1 MSKIGLAGSAL
12 LATAGGATTLAS
24 GLTITAHASEKPQ
37 TNTQQPNQADKLKEA
52 SNQLDT
58 ASKQQAKMINAL
70 LESKVDAQVPTQPG
84 TYTKSVALLD
94 ASGKQLG
101 TATLTRVVNADG
113 STQSSLSKDIPA
125 GYTLKDVNVLNHYP
139 SAVTLTR
146 VAGATQAGTTTKAIK
161 LTDASGK
168 LIATGTVTRV
178 VDEKGASTVSVK
190 GIPQGY
196 GVANMYSLSTF
207 PDQLVIEKGEAIN
220 SSTAEKTDTG
230 TMNNVPAG
238 GTTTDS
244 KKILDSGGVTKTAG
258 QGNATAGNQSS
269 TTTNTGADKGN
280 TANTGNSTAGQGNQQ
295 AGNTTSGTTTGNN
308 GSQNGQAQQGGTTT
322 DNGTSATDS
331 ATNAQGVP
339 VSDAVKDALAHH
351 IAISDGVA
359 TPTPE
364 KPVEKPVTMV
374 NTANATNSN
383 QANTTDSNTNT
394 GADANKGQQ
403 TSDSSKDSSKT
414 STDSKTTTDQSKTD
428 TKKDDS
434 KTSTSTTDSA
444 KKDDTKKDD
453 SKASTSKNTSASTDE
468 KKDEAKKGDSKSDTS
483 KTNASKTTD
492 NSKTNDT
499 NSKVDNAIKGIDSV
513 AKGSTDATKS
523 ADSKSSDTDKKN
535 DSKKSDNKKSDDKK
549 SDKKDGKLDLSDT
562 TDALKKSSKDDDKKD
577 SNSDNSSKKDNVSN
591 LLNKSANKSSKASDN
606 AKVADADV
614 SDNLSGKD
622 DSTKKGTTSSS
633 TNATLPET
641 GNTQST
647 AGILAGSAM
656 VATMTA
662 LGIGASRRKRV

>member
-1 MSKIGLAGSAL
+1 MVKMSKLGLAGSAL

-37 TNTQQPNQADKLKEA
+37 TNTQTNQADKLKKA

-113 STQSSLSKDIPA
+113 SSQSSLSKDIPA
-125 GYTLKDVNVLNHYP
+125 GYTLKDVSVLNHYP

-168 LIATGTVTRV
+168 LIANGTVTRV

-196 GVANMYSLSTF
+196 RVADMDSLSTF
-207 PDQLVIEKGEAIN
+207 PDQLVIEKGEPIN
-220 SSTAEKTDTG
+220 SKTTQDTSNKQPVSTLNKGEKDSSLTTG
-230 TMNNVPAG
+230 GQSQQA
-238 GTTTDS
+238 GTT
-244 KKILDSGGVTKTAG
+244 
-258 QGNATAGNQSS
+258 TAGNQNG
-269 TTTNTGADKGN
+269 TTTNTGAD
-280 TANTGNSTAGQGNQQ
+280 S
-295 AGNTTSGTTTGNN
+295 
-308 GSQNGQAQQGGTTT
+308 
-322 DNGTSATDS
+322 
-331 ATNAQGVP
+331 
-339 VSDAVKDALAHH
+339 
-351 IAISDGVA
+351 
-359 TPTPE
+359 
-364 KPVEKPVTMV
+364 
-374 NTANATNSN
+374 
-383 QANTTDSNTNT
+383 
-394 GADANKGQQ
+394 NKGQQ
-403 TSDSSKDSSKT
+403 TSDASKDSSKT
-414 STDSKTTTDQSKTD
+414 STDSKTTTDQGKTD

-434 KTSTSTTDSA
+434 KTPTSTTDSA

-453 SKASTSKNTSASTDE
+453 SRASTSKNTSASTDE

-483 KTNASKTTD
+483 KTNASKATD

-499 NSKVDNAIKGIDSV
+499 NSKVDNAIKSIDSV

-523 ADSKSSDTDKKN
+523 ADSKSSDTDKKD
-535 DSKKSDNKKSDDKK
+535 DSKKSNSSKSGDKKSDDKK

-606 AKVADADV
+606 AKVADANV

-622 DSTKKGTTSSS
+622 NSTKEGTTSSS
-633 TNATLPET
+633 TNTTLPET

-662 LGIGASRRKRV
+662 LGISATRRKRV

>member
-1 MSKIGLAGSAL
+1 MSKLGLAGSAL

-37 TNTQQPNQADKLKEA
+37 TNTQTNQADKLKKA

-113 STQSSLSKDIPA
+113 SSQSSLSKDSPA
-125 GYTLKDVNVLNHYP
+125 GYTLKDVSVLNHYP

-168 LIATGTVTRV
+168 LIANGTVTRV

-196 GVANMYSLSTF
+196 RVADMDSLSTF

-220 SSTAEKTDTG
+220 SQTQQKTNEDQRENVAPVNSNESNTHLTTG
-230 TMNNVPAG
+230 GQSQQA
-238 GTTTDS
+238 GTT
-244 KKILDSGGVTKTAG
+244 
-258 QGNATAGNQSS
+258 TAGNQNG

-280 TANTGNSTAGQGNQQ
+280 TANTGNTTAGQGNQQ
-295 AGNTTSGTTTGNN
+295 TGNTTSGTTTGNT
-308 GSQNGQAQQGGTTT
+308 GSQSGQAQQGGTTSADQGKT
-322 DNGTSATDS
+322 DAGTT
-331 ATNAQGVP
+331 
-339 VSDAVKDALAHH
+339 
-351 IAISDGVA
+351 
-359 TPTPE
+359 
-364 KPVEKPVTMV
+364 
-374 NTANATNSN
+374 
-383 QANTTDSNTNT
+383 TNT
-394 GADANKGQQ
+394 GADTNKGQQ
-403 TSDSSKDSSKT
+403 TSDASKDSSKT
-414 STDSKTTTDQSKTD
+414 STDSKTTTDQGKTD

-453 SKASTSKNTSASTDE
+453 SKTSTAE
-468 KKDEAKKGDSKSDTS
+468 KKDEAKKDDSKSDT
-483 KTNASKTTD
+483 
-492 NSKTNDT
+492 SKTNDT

-513 AKGSTDATKS
+513 AKSSTDATKS
-523 ADSKSSDTDKKN
+523 VDNKSSDTGKKD
-535 DSKKSDNKKSDDKK
+535 DSKKSDSSKSDDKRADDKK

-577 SNSDNSSKKDNVSN
+577 SSAKKSNSDDSSKKDNVSN
-591 LLNKSANKSSKASDN
+591 LLNKSANKSSNASDN

-622 DSTKKGTTSSS
+622 GSTKKGITSSS

-641 GNTQST
+641 DNTQST

-656 VATMTA
+656 VATMTV
-662 LGIGASRRKRV
+662 LGIGVAHRKRS

>member
-1 MSKIGLAGSAL
+1 MSKLGLAGSAL

-37 TNTQQPNQADKLKEA
+37 ANTQTNQADKLKKA

-70 LESKVDAQVPTQPG
+70 LESKVDAQVPNQPG

-94 ASGKQLG
+94 TSGKQLG

-113 STQSSLSKDIPA
+113 SSQSSLSKDIPA
-125 GYTLKDVNVLNHYP
+125 GYTLKDVSVLNHYP

-146 VAGATQAGTTTKAIK
+146 VAGATQAGTTTKPIK

-168 LIATGTVTRV
+168 LIATGTATRV

-196 GVANMYSLSTF
+196 KVANIDNLRAF
-207 PDQLVIEKGEAIN
+207 PDQIVIEKGEPIN
-220 SSTAEKTDTG
+220 SQTSQD
-230 TMNNVPAG
+230 
-238 GTTTDS
+238 
-244 KKILDSGGVTKTAG
+244 VTKTDPVTSSQI
-258 QGNATAGNQSS
+258 QGKDHTISDGNTGNTTAGNQNG

-280 TANTGNSTAGQGNQQ
+280 TANTGNATAGQGSQQ
-295 AGNTTSGTTTGNN
+295 TGNTTSGTTTGNT
-308 GSQNGQAQQGGTTT
+308 GSQNGQAQQGGTTSADQGKT
-322 DNGTSATDS
+322 DAGTT
-331 ATNAQGVP
+331 
-339 VSDAVKDALAHH
+339 
-351 IAISDGVA
+351 
-359 TPTPE
+359 
-364 KPVEKPVTMV
+364 
-374 NTANATNSN
+374 
-383 QANTTDSNTNT
+383 TNT
-394 GADANKGQQ
+394 GADTNKGQQ
-403 TSDSSKDSSKT
+403 TSDASKDSSKT
-414 STDSKTTTDQSKTD
+414 STDSKTTTDQGKTD

-453 SKASTSKNTSASTDE
+453 SKASTAE
-468 KKDEAKKGDSKSDTS
+468 KKDEAKKDEAKKDDSKSET
-483 KTNASKTTD
+483 
-492 NSKTNDT
+492 SKTNDT

-513 AKGSTDATKS
+513 AKSSTDATKS
-523 ADSKSSDTDKKN
+523 VDNKSNDTGKKD
-535 DSKKSDNKKSDDKK
+535 DSKKSDSSKSDDKKSDDKK

-577 SNSDNSSKKDNVSN
+577 SSAKKSDSDDSSKKDNVSN
-591 LLNKSANKSSKASDN
+591 LLNKSANKSSNASDN
-606 AKVADADV
+606 AKVADANV

-622 DSTKKGTTSSS
+622 GSTKKGITSSS

-662 LGIGASRRKRV
+662 LGIGVARRKRS

>member
-1 MSKIGLAGSAL
+1 MSKMSKLGLAGSAL

-37 TNTQQPNQADKLKEA
+37 TNTQQTNQADKLKKA

-94 ASGKQLG
+94 VSGKQLG

-168 LIATGTVTRV
+168 LIATGTATRV

-196 GVANMYSLSTF
+196 KVANMDNLRAF
-207 PDQLVIEKGEAIN
+207 PDQIVIEKGEPIN
-220 SSTAEKTDTG
+220 SQTSQD
-230 TMNNVPAG
+230 
-238 GTTTDS
+238 
-244 KKILDSGGVTKTAG
+244 VTKTDPVAPSQI
-258 QGNATAGNQSS
+258 QGKDHTIYDG
-269 TTTNTGADKGN
+269 D
-280 TANTGNSTAGQGNQQ
+280 
-295 AGNTTSGTTTGNN
+295 AGNTTA
-308 GSQNGQAQQGGTTT
+308 GSQSGQAQQGGTTSADQGKT
-322 DNGTSATDS
+322 DAGT
-331 ATNAQGVP
+331 
-339 VSDAVKDALAHH
+339 
-351 IAISDGVA
+351 
-359 TPTPE
+359 
-364 KPVEKPVTMV
+364 
-374 NTANATNSN
+374 
-383 QANTTDSNTNT
+383 TNT

-403 TSDSSKDSSKT
+403 TSDASKDSSKT
-414 STDSKTTTDQSKTD
+414 STDSKTTTDQGKTD

-434 KTSTSTTDSA
+434 KTQTSTTDSA
-444 KKDDTKKDD
+444 KKDDSKKDD
-453 SKASTSKNTSASTDE
+453 SRASTSKNTSASTDE
-468 KKDEAKKGDSKSDTS
+468 KKDEAKKDDSKSDTS
-483 KTNASKTTD
+483 KTDASKTTD

-535 DSKKSDNKKSDDKK
+535 DSKKSDSSKSDNKKSDDKK

-577 SNSDNSSKKDNVSN
+577 SSAKKSDSDDSSKKDNVSN

-606 AKVADADV
+606 AKVADANV

>member
-1 MSKIGLAGSAL
+1 MSKLGLAGSAL

-24 GLTITAHASEKPQ
+24 GLTITAHASEKPK
-37 TNTQQPNQADKLKEA
+37 TNTQQTNQADKLKKA

-101 TATLTRVVNADG
+101 TATLTRVVNTDG

-146 VAGATQAGTTTKAIK
+146 VADATPAGTTTKAIK
-161 LTDASGK
+161 LTDANGK
-168 LIATGTVTRV
+168 LIANGTVTRV

-196 GVANMYSLSTF
+196 KVASMEVLKTF

-220 SSTAEKTDTG
+220 SQTQQKTNEDQRGNVTPVTPNESNTHLTTG
-230 TMNNVPAG
+230 
-238 GTTTDS
+238 
-244 KKILDSGGVTKTAG
+244 G
-258 QGNATAGNQSS
+258 QS
-269 TTTNTGADKGN
+269 
-280 TANTGNSTAGQGNQQ
+280 QQ
-295 AGNTTSGTTTGNN
+295 AGNTTSGTTTDNT
-308 GSQNGQAQQGGTTT
+308 GSQSGQAQQGGTTNADQGKT
-322 DNGTSATDS
+322 DAGT
-331 ATNAQGVP
+331 
-339 VSDAVKDALAHH
+339 
-351 IAISDGVA
+351 
-359 TPTPE
+359 
-364 KPVEKPVTMV
+364 
-374 NTANATNSN
+374 
-383 QANTTDSNTNT
+383 TNT

-403 TSDSSKDSSKT
+403 TSDASKDSSET
-414 STDSKTTTDQSKTD
+414 STDSKTTTDQGKTD

-453 SKASTSKNTSASTDE
+453 SKASTAE
-468 KKDEAKKGDSKSDTS
+468 KKDDSKSDTS

-535 DSKKSDNKKSDDKK
+535 DSKKSDSSKSDNKKSDDKK

>member
-1 MSKIGLAGSAL
+1 MSKLGLAGSAL

-37 TNTQQPNQADKLKEA
+37 TNTQQTNQADKLKKA

-146 VAGATQAGTTTKAIK
+146 VADATPAGTTTKAIK
-161 LTDASGK
+161 LTDANGK
-168 LIATGTVTRV
+168 LIANGTVTRV

-196 GVANMYSLSTF
+196 KVANMEVLKTF

-220 SSTAEKTDTG
+220 SNTAENTDAG

-238 GTTTDS
+238 GTTADS
-244 KKILDSGGVTKTAG
+244 RKILDSGGVTKTAG
-258 QGNATAGNQSS
+258 QGNATAGNQSG
-269 TTTNTGADKGN
+269 TTTDTDADKGN
-280 TANTGNSTAGQGNQQ
+280 TANTGNTTAGQGNQQ
-295 AGNTTSGTTTGNN
+295 TGNTASGTTTGNT
-308 GSQNGQAQQGGTTT
+308 GSQSSQAQQGGTTSADQGKT
-322 DNGTSATDS
+322 DAGT
-331 ATNAQGVP
+331 
-339 VSDAVKDALAHH
+339 
-351 IAISDGVA
+351 
-359 TPTPE
+359 
-364 KPVEKPVTMV
+364 
-374 NTANATNSN
+374 
-383 QANTTDSNTNT
+383 TNT

-403 TSDSSKDSSKT
+403 TSDASKDSSKT
-414 STDSKTTTDQSKTD
+414 STDSKTTTDQGKTD

-468 KKDEAKKGDSKSDTS
+468 KKDEAKKDNSKSDTS
-483 KTNASKTTD
+483 KTDASKTAD
-492 NSKTNDT
+492 NSKANDT

-535 DSKKSDNKKSDDKK
+535 DSKKSDSSKSDNKKSDDKK

>member
-1 MSKIGLAGSAL
+1 MTKLGLAGSAL

-24 GLTITAHASEKPQ
+24 GLTITAHASEKPK
-37 TNTQQPNQADKLKEA
+37 TNTQQPNQADKLKKA

-125 GYTLKDVNVLNHYP
+125 GYTLKDVSVLNHYP

-168 LIATGTVTRV
+168 LIATGTATRV

-196 GVANMYSLSTF
+196 KVANIDNLSAF
-207 PDQLVIEKGEAIN
+207 PDQIVIEKGEPIN
-220 SSTAEKTDTG
+220 SQTSQD
-230 TMNNVPAG
+230 
-238 GTTTDS
+238 
-244 KKILDSGGVTKTAG
+244 VTKTDPVTSSQI
-258 QGNATAGNQSS
+258 QGKDHTISDGDTGNTTAGNQSG

-280 TANTGNSTAGQGNQQ
+280 TANTVNATAGQGNQQ
-295 AGNTTSGTTTGNN
+295 TGTTTSGTTTGNT
-308 GSQNGQAQQGGTTT
+308 GSQSGQAQQGGTTSADQGKT
-322 DNGTSATDS
+322 DAGT
-331 ATNAQGVP
+331 
-339 VSDAVKDALAHH
+339 
-351 IAISDGVA
+351 
-359 TPTPE
+359 
-364 KPVEKPVTMV
+364 
-374 NTANATNSN
+374 
-383 QANTTDSNTNT
+383 TNT

-403 TSDSSKDSSKT
+403 TSDASKDSSKT
-414 STDSKTTTDQSKTD
+414 STDSKTTTDQGKTD

-434 KTSTSTTDSA
+434 KTPTSTTDSA

-468 KKDEAKKGDSKSDTS
+468 KKDEAKKDNSKSDTS
-483 KTNASKTTD
+483 KTDASKTAD

-513 AKGSTDATKS
+513 AKGSTDATKT

-535 DSKKSDNKKSDDKK
+535 DSKKSDSSKSDNKKSDDKK

-606 AKVADADV
+606 AKVADANV

>member
-1 MSKIGLAGSAL
+1 MSKLGLAGSAL
-12 LATAGGATTLAS
+12 LVTAGGATTLAS

-37 TNTQQPNQADKLKEA
+37 TNTQTNQADKLKKA

-113 STQSSLSKDIPA
+113 SSQSSLSKDIPA
-125 GYTLKDVNVLNHYP
+125 GYTLKDVSVLNHYP

-168 LIATGTVTRV
+168 LIATGTATRV

-196 GVANMYSLSTF
+196 KVANIDNLRAF
-207 PDQLVIEKGEAIN
+207 PDQIVIEKGEPIN
-220 SSTAEKTDTG
+220 SPTQQKTNEDQRGNVTPVNPNESNTHLTTG
-230 TMNNVPAG
+230 
-238 GTTTDS
+238 
-244 KKILDSGGVTKTAG
+244 G
-258 QGNATAGNQSS
+258 QS
-269 TTTNTGADKGN
+269 
-280 TANTGNSTAGQGNQQ
+280 QQ
-295 AGNTTSGTTTGNN
+295 AGNTTSGTTTGNT
-308 GSQNGQAQQGGTTT
+308 GSQSGQAQQGGTTSADQGKT
-322 DNGTSATDS
+322 DAGTT
-331 ATNAQGVP
+331 
-339 VSDAVKDALAHH
+339 
-351 IAISDGVA
+351 
-359 TPTPE
+359 
-364 KPVEKPVTMV
+364 
-374 NTANATNSN
+374 
-383 QANTTDSNTNT
+383 TNT
-394 GADANKGQQ
+394 GADTNKGQQ
-403 TSDSSKDSSKT
+403 TSDASKDSSKT
-414 STDSKTTTDQSKTD
+414 STDSKTTTDQGKTD

-453 SKASTSKNTSASTDE
+453 SKASTDE
-468 KKDEAKKGDSKSDTS
+468 KKDEAKKDDSKSDTS
-483 KTNASKTTD
+483 KTDASKTTD

-513 AKGSTDATKS
+513 AKSSTDATKS
-523 ADSKSSDTDKKN
+523 ADNKSSDTGKKD
-535 DSKKSDNKKSDDKK
+535 DSKKSDSSKSDDKKADDKK

-577 SNSDNSSKKDNVSN
+577 SSAKKSNSDDSSKKDNVSN
-591 LLNKSANKSSKASDN
+591 LLNKSANKSSNASDN
-606 AKVADADV
+606 AKVADANV

-622 DSTKKGTTSSS
+622 GSTKKGITSSS

-662 LGIGASRRKRV
+662 LGIGVAHRKRS

>member
-1 MSKIGLAGSAL
+1 MSKLGLAGSAL

-24 GLTITAHASEKPQ
+24 GLTITAHASEKPK
-37 TNTQQPNQADKLKEA
+37 TNTQQTNQADKLKKA

-146 VAGATQAGTTTKAIK
+146 VADATPAGTTTKAIK
-161 LTDASGK
+161 LTDANGK
-168 LIATGTVTRV
+168 LIVNGTVTRV

-196 GVANMYSLSTF
+196 KVASMEVLKTF

-220 SSTAEKTDTG
+220 SNTAENTDAG

-238 GTTTDS
+238 GTTADS
-244 KKILDSGGVTKTAG
+244 RKILDSGGVTKTAG
-258 QGNATAGNQSS
+258 QGNATAGNQSG
-269 TTTNTGADKGN
+269 TTTDTDADKGN
-280 TANTGNSTAGQGNQQ
+280 TANTGNTTAGQGNQQ
-295 AGNTTSGTTTGNN
+295 TGNTASGTTTGNT
-308 GSQNGQAQQGGTTT
+308 GSQSSQAQQGGTTSADQGKT
-322 DNGTSATDS
+322 DAGT
-331 ATNAQGVP
+331 
-339 VSDAVKDALAHH
+339 
-351 IAISDGVA
+351 
-359 TPTPE
+359 
-364 KPVEKPVTMV
+364 
-374 NTANATNSN
+374 
-383 QANTTDSNTNT
+383 TNT

-403 TSDSSKDSSKT
+403 TSDASKDSSKT
-414 STDSKTTTDQSKTD
+414 STDSKTTTDQGKTD

-434 KTSTSTTDSA
+434 KTPTSTTDSA

-453 SKASTSKNTSASTDE
+453 SRASTSKNTSASTDE

-483 KTNASKTTD
+483 KTDASKTAD
-492 NSKTNDT
+492 NSKANDT

-523 ADSKSSDTDKKN
+523 ADSKSSDTDKKDN
-535 DSKKSDNKKSDDKK
+535 SKKSDSSKSDNKKSDDKK

-662 LGIGASRRKRV
+662 LGIGATRRKRV

>member
-1 MSKIGLAGSAL
+1 MSKLGLAGSAL

-37 TNTQQPNQADKLKEA
+37 TNTQTNQADKLKKA

-113 STQSSLSKDIPA
+113 SSQSSLSKDIPA
-125 GYTLKDVNVLNHYP
+125 GYTLKDVSVLNHYP

-168 LIATGTVTRV
+168 LIANGTVTRV

-196 GVANMYSLSTF
+196 RVADMDSLSTF

-220 SSTAEKTDTG
+220 SQTQQKTNEDQRENGAPVNSNESNTHLTTG
-230 TMNNVPAG
+230 GQSQQA
-238 GTTTDS
+238 GTT
-244 KKILDSGGVTKTAG
+244 
-258 QGNATAGNQSS
+258 TAGNQNG

-280 TANTGNSTAGQGNQQ
+280 TANTGNTTAGQGNQQ
-295 AGNTTSGTTTGNN
+295 TGNTTSGTTTGNT
-308 GSQNGQAQQGGTTT
+308 GSQSGQAQQGGTTSADQGKT
-322 DNGTSATDS
+322 DAGTT
-331 ATNAQGVP
+331 
-339 VSDAVKDALAHH
+339 
-351 IAISDGVA
+351 
-359 TPTPE
+359 
-364 KPVEKPVTMV
+364 
-374 NTANATNSN
+374 
-383 QANTTDSNTNT
+383 TNT
-394 GADANKGQQ
+394 GADTNKGQQ
-403 TSDSSKDSSKT
+403 TSDASKDSSKT
-414 STDSKTTTDQSKTD
+414 STDSKTTTDQGKTD

-453 SKASTSKNTSASTDE
+453 SKTSTAE
-468 KKDEAKKGDSKSDTS
+468 KKDEAKKDDSKSDT
-483 KTNASKTTD
+483 
-492 NSKTNDT
+492 SKTNDT

-513 AKGSTDATKS
+513 AKSSTDATKS
-523 ADSKSSDTDKKN
+523 VDNKSSDTGKKD
-535 DSKKSDNKKSDDKK
+535 DSKKSDSSKSDDKRADDKK

-577 SNSDNSSKKDNVSN
+577 SSAKKSNSDDSSKKDNVSN
-591 LLNKSANKSSKASDN
+591 LLNKSANKSSNASDN

-622 DSTKKGTTSSS
+622 GSTKKGITSSS

-641 GNTQST
+641 DNTQST

-656 VATMTA
+656 VATMTV
-662 LGIGASRRKRV
+662 LGIGVAHRKRS

>member
-1 MSKIGLAGSAL
+1 MTKLGLAGSAL

-24 GLTITAHASEKPQ
+24 GLTITAHASEKPK
-37 TNTQQPNQADKLKEA
+37 TNTQQTNQADKLKKA

-94 ASGKQLG
+94 ASGKQLS

-161 LTDASGK
+161 LTDANGK
-168 LIATGTVTRV
+168 LIANGTVTRV

-196 GVANMYSLSTF
+196 KVANMGNLSAF
-207 PDQLVIEKGEAIN
+207 PDQIVIEKGEAIN
-220 SSTAEKTDTG
+220 SNTAENTDAV

-238 GTTTDS
+238 GTTADS
-244 KKILDSGGVTKTAG
+244 RKILDSGGVTKTAG
-258 QGNATAGNQSS
+258 QGNQQT
-269 TTTNTGADKGN
+269 GN
-280 TANTGNSTAGQGNQQ
+280 TA
-295 AGNTTSGTTTGNN
+295 SGTTTGNT
-308 GSQNGQAQQGGTTT
+308 GSQSGQAQQGGTTSADQGKT
-322 DNGTSATDS
+322 DAGT
-331 ATNAQGVP
+331 
-339 VSDAVKDALAHH
+339 
-351 IAISDGVA
+351 
-359 TPTPE
+359 
-364 KPVEKPVTMV
+364 
-374 NTANATNSN
+374 
-383 QANTTDSNTNT
+383 TNT

-403 TSDSSKDSSKT
+403 TSDASKDSSKT
-414 STDSKTTTDQSKTD
+414 STDSKTTTDQGKTD

-468 KKDEAKKGDSKSDTS
+468 KKDEAKKDNSKSDTS
-483 KTNASKTTD
+483 KTDASKTAD
-492 NSKTNDT
+492 NSKANDT

-513 AKGSTDATKS
+513 AKGSTNATKS
-523 ADSKSSDTDKKN
+523 ADSKSSDTDKKD
-535 DSKKSDNKKSDDKK
+535 DSKKSDSSKSDNKKSDDKK

-562 TDALKKSSKDDDKKD
+562 TDALKKSSKGDDKKD
-577 SNSDNSSKKDNVSN
+577 NNSDNSSKKDNVSN

-606 AKVADADV
+606 AKVADANV

-622 DSTKKGTTSSS
+622 NSTKKGTTSSS

-656 VATMTA
+656 VSTMTA

>member
-1 MSKIGLAGSAL
+1 MTKLGLAGSAL

-24 GLTITAHASEKPQ
+24 GLTITAHASEKPK
-37 TNTQQPNQADKLKEA
+37 TNTQQPNQADKLKKA

-125 GYTLKDVNVLNHYP
+125 GYTLKDVSVLNHYP

-168 LIATGTVTRV
+168 LIATGTATRV
-178 VDEKGASTVSVK
+178 VDEEGASTVSVK

-196 GVANMYSLSTF
+196 KVANMDNLSAF
-207 PDQLVIEKGEAIN
+207 PDQIVIEKGEPIN
-220 SSTAEKTDTG
+220 SQTSQD
-230 TMNNVPAG
+230 
-238 GTTTDS
+238 
-244 KKILDSGGVTKTAG
+244 VTKTDPVTPSQI
-258 QGNATAGNQSS
+258 QGKDHTISDG
-269 TTTNTGADKGN
+269 D
-280 TANTGNSTAGQGNQQ
+280 
-295 AGNTTSGTTTGNN
+295 AGNTTAGNH
-308 GSQNGQAQQGGTTT
+308 A
-322 DNGTSATDS
+322 
-331 ATNAQGVP
+331 
-339 VSDAVKDALAHH
+339 
-351 IAISDGVA
+351 
-359 TPTPE
+359 
-364 KPVEKPVTMV
+364 TMV

-403 TSDSSKDSSKT
+403 TSDASKDSSKT
-414 STDSKTTTDQSKTD
+414 STDSKTTTDQGKTD

-434 KTSTSTTDSA
+434 KTPTSTTDSA

-453 SKASTSKNTSASTDE
+453 SRASTSKNTSASTDE

-483 KTNASKTTD
+483 KTNASKATD

-499 NSKVDNAIKGIDSV
+499 NSKVDNAIKSIDSV

-523 ADSKSSDTDKKN
+523 ADSKSSDTDKKD
-535 DSKKSDNKKSDDKK
+535 DSKKSNSSKSDDKKSDDKK
-549 SDKKDGKLDLSDT
+549 SNKKDGKLDLSDT

-606 AKVADADV
+606 AKVADANV

-622 DSTKKGTTSSS
+622 NSTKEGTTSSS
-633 TNATLPET
+633 TNTTLPET

-662 LGIGASRRKRV
+662 LGIGATRRKRV

>member
-1 MSKIGLAGSAL
+1 MSKMSKLGLAGSAL

-24 GLTITAHASEKPQ
+24 GLTITAHASEKPK
-37 TNTQQPNQADKLKEA
+37 TNTQQTNQADKLKKA

-146 VAGATQAGTTTKAIK
+146 VADATPAGTTTKAVK

-168 LIATGTVTRV
+168 LIATGTATRV

-196 GVANMYSLSTF
+196 RVANMDSLVTF

-220 SSTAEKTDTG
+220 SQTQQKTNEDQRGNVTPVTPNESNTHLTTG
-230 TMNNVPAG
+230 
-238 GTTTDS
+238 D
-244 KKILDSGGVTKTAG
+244 
-258 QGNATAGNQSS
+258 QSQQ
-269 TTTNTGADKGN
+269 TGN
-280 TANTGNSTAGQGNQQ
+280 TA
-295 AGNTTSGTTTGNN
+295 SGTTTGNT
-308 GSQNGQAQQGGTTT
+308 GSQSGQAQQGGTTSADQGKT
-322 DNGTSATDS
+322 DAGT
-331 ATNAQGVP
+331 
-339 VSDAVKDALAHH
+339 
-351 IAISDGVA
+351 
-359 TPTPE
+359 
-364 KPVEKPVTMV
+364 
-374 NTANATNSN
+374 
-383 QANTTDSNTNT
+383 TNT
-394 GADANKGQQ
+394 GSDANKGQQ
-403 TSDSSKDSSKT
+403 TSDASKDSSKT
-414 STDSKTTTDQSKTD
+414 STDSKTTTDQGKTD

-434 KTSTSTTDSA
+434 KTTTSTTDSA

-468 KKDEAKKGDSKSDTS
+468 KKDEAKKDNSKSDTS
-483 KTNASKTTD
+483 KTDASKTAD
-492 NSKTNDT
+492 NSKANDT

-535 DSKKSDNKKSDDKK
+535 DSKKSDSSKSDNKKSDDKK

-577 SNSDNSSKKDNVSN
+577 NNSDNSSKKDNVSN

-606 AKVADADV
+606 AKVADANV

-647 AGILAGSAM
+647 AGILSGSAM

>member
-1 MSKIGLAGSAL
+1 MSKLGLAGSAL

-168 LIATGTVTRV
+168 LIATGTATRV

-196 GVANMYSLSTF
+196 RVANMDSLRSF

-220 SSTAEKTDTG
+220 SQTAQDTSNKQPVNTLNKGEKDSSLTTG
-230 TMNNVPAG
+230 
-238 GTTTDS
+238 
-244 KKILDSGGVTKTAG
+244 G
-258 QGNATAGNQSS
+258 QS
-269 TTTNTGADKGN
+269 
-280 TANTGNSTAGQGNQQ
+280 QQ
-295 AGNTTSGTTTGNN
+295 AGNTTSGTTTGNT
-308 GSQNGQAQQGGTTT
+308 GSQSGQAQQGKTDAGTTNTGVDKGNTANTGNTTAGQGNQQTGNTASGTTTGNTGSQSSQAQQGGTTSADQGKT
-322 DNGTSATDS
+322 DAGT
-331 ATNAQGVP
+331 
-339 VSDAVKDALAHH
+339 
-351 IAISDGVA
+351 
-359 TPTPE
+359 
-364 KPVEKPVTMV
+364 
-374 NTANATNSN
+374 
-383 QANTTDSNTNT
+383 TNT

-403 TSDSSKDSSKT
+403 TSDASKDSSKT
-414 STDSKTTTDQSKTD
+414 STDSKTTTDQGKTD

-434 KTSTSTTDSA
+434 KTTTSTTDSA

-483 KTNASKTTD
+483 KTDASKTAD
-492 NSKTNDT
+492 NSKANDT

-523 ADSKSSDTDKKN
+523 ADSKSSDTDKKD
-535 DSKKSDNKKSDDKK
+535 DSKKSDSSKSDNKKSDDKK

-577 SNSDNSSKKDNVSN
+577 SNLDNSSKKDNVSN

-606 AKVADADV
+606 AKVADANV

-662 LGIGASRRKRV
+662 LGIGATRRKRV

>member
-1 MSKIGLAGSAL
+1 MTKLGLAGSAL

-37 TNTQQPNQADKLKEA
+37 TNTQQPNQADKLKKA

-70 LESKVDAQVPTQPG
+70 WESKVDAQVPTQPG

-168 LIATGTVTRV
+168 LIATGTATRV

-196 GVANMYSLSTF
+196 RVADMDSLRSF
-207 PDQLVIEKGEAIN
+207 PDQLVIEKGEPIN
-220 SSTAEKTDTG
+220 NQTAQDTSNKQPISTLNKGEKDSS
-230 TMNNVPAG
+230 
-238 GTTTDS
+238 
-244 KKILDSGGVTKTAG
+244 L
-258 QGNATAGNQSS
+258 
-269 TTTNTGADKGN
+269 
-280 TANTGNSTAGQGNQQ
+280 
-295 AGNTTSGTTTGNN
+295 TTG
-308 GSQNGQAQQGGTTT
+308 GQSQQGGITT

-331 ATNAQGVP
+331 T
-339 VSDAVKDALAHH
+339 
-351 IAISDGVA
+351 
-359 TPTPE
+359 T
-364 KPVEKPVTMV
+364 
-374 NTANATNSN
+374 NATNSN
-383 QANTTDSNTNT
+383 QANTTDSNTDTNAQT
-394 GADANKGQQ
+394 GLSQAQGQP
-403 TSDSSKDSSKT
+403 TSDASKDSSKT
-414 STDSKTTTDQSKTD
+414 STDSKTTTDQGKTD

-434 KTSTSTTDSA
+434 KTPTSTTDSA

-453 SKASTSKNTSASTDE
+453 SRASTSKNTSASTDE

-499 NSKVDNAIKGIDSV
+499 NSKVDNAIKSIDSV

-523 ADSKSSDTDKKN
+523 ADSKSSDTDKKD
-535 DSKKSDNKKSDDKK
+535 DSKKSNSSKSGDKKSDDKK

-606 AKVADADV
+606 AKVADANV

-622 DSTKKGTTSSS
+622 NSTKEGTTSSS
-633 TNATLPET
+633 TNTTLPET

-662 LGIGASRRKRV
+662 LGIGATRRKRV

>member
-1 MSKIGLAGSAL
+1 MSKLGLAGSAL

-37 TNTQQPNQADKLKEA
+37 TNTQTNQADKLKKA

-113 STQSSLSKDIPA
+113 SSQSSLSKDIPA
-125 GYTLKDVNVLNHYP
+125 GYTLKDVSVLNHYP

-168 LIATGTVTRV
+168 LIATGTATRV

-196 GVANMYSLSTF
+196 RVADMYSLRTF

-220 SSTAEKTDTG
+220 SNTQQKTNEDQRGNITPVNPNESN
-230 TMNNVPAG
+230 THLTAG
-238 GTTTDS
+238 GQSQQAGTT
-244 KKILDSGGVTKTAG
+244 
-258 QGNATAGNQSS
+258 TAGNQNG
-269 TTTNTGADKGN
+269 TTNTGADKGN

-295 AGNTTSGTTTGNN
+295 AGNTTSGTTTGNT
-308 GSQNGQAQQGGTTT
+308 GSQNGQAQQGNATAGSPSGTT
-322 DNGTSATDS
+322 
-331 ATNAQGVP
+331 
-339 VSDAVKDALAHH
+339 
-351 IAISDGVA
+351 
-359 TPTPE
+359 
-364 KPVEKPVTMV
+364 
-374 NTANATNSN
+374 
-383 QANTTDSNTNT
+383 TNT

-403 TSDSSKDSSKT
+403 TSDASKDSSKT
-414 STDSKTTTDQSKTD
+414 STDSKTTTDQGKTD

-444 KKDDTKKDD
+444 KKDD
-453 SKASTSKNTSASTDE
+453 
-468 KKDEAKKGDSKSDTS
+468 SKSDTS
-483 KTNASKTTD
+483 KTDASKTTD

-513 AKGSTDATKS
+513 AKSSTDATKS
-523 ADSKSSDTDKKN
+523 VDNKSSDTGKKD
-535 DSKKSDNKKSDDKK
+535 DSKKSDSSKSDDKKSDDKK

-562 TDALKKSSKDDDKKD
+562 TNALKKSSKDDDKKD
-577 SNSDNSSKKDNVSN
+577 SSAKKSDSDDSSKKDNVSN
-591 LLNKSANKSSKASDN
+591 LLNKSANKSSNASDN

-622 DSTKKGTTSSS
+622 GSTKKGITSSS

-662 LGIGASRRKRV
+662 LGIGVAHRKRS

>member
-1 MSKIGLAGSAL
+1 MSKMSKLGLAGSAL

-24 GLTITAHASEKPQ
+24 GLTITAHASEKPK
-37 TNTQQPNQADKLKEA
+37 TNTQQTNQADKLKKA

-146 VAGATQAGTTTKAIK
+146 VADATPAGTTTKAIK

-168 LIATGTVTRV
+168 LIATGTATRV

-196 GVANMYSLSTF
+196 KVANIDNLRAF
-207 PDQLVIEKGEAIN
+207 PDQIVIEKGEPIN
-220 SSTAEKTDTG
+220 SQTSQD
-230 TMNNVPAG
+230 
-238 GTTTDS
+238 
-244 KKILDSGGVTKTAG
+244 VTKTDPVTSSQI
-258 QGNATAGNQSS
+258 QGKDHTISDGDTGNTTAGNQSG

-308 GSQNGQAQQGGTTT
+308 GSQNGQAQQGNATAGSPSGTT
-322 DNGTSATDS
+322 
-331 ATNAQGVP
+331 
-339 VSDAVKDALAHH
+339 
-351 IAISDGVA
+351 
-359 TPTPE
+359 
-364 KPVEKPVTMV
+364 
-374 NTANATNSN
+374 
-383 QANTTDSNTNT
+383 TNT

-403 TSDSSKDSSKT
+403 TSDASKDSSKT
-414 STDSKTTTDQSKTD
+414 STDSKTTTDQGKTD

-434 KTSTSTTDSA
+434 KTPTSTTDSA

-453 SKASTSKNTSASTDE
+453 SRASTSKNTSASTDE
-468 KKDEAKKGDSKSDTS
+468 KKDEAKKDDSKSDTS
-483 KTNASKTTD
+483 KTDASKTTD

-535 DSKKSDNKKSDDKK
+535 DSKKSDSSKSDNKKSDDKK

-577 SNSDNSSKKDNVSN
+577 NNSDNSSKKDNVSN

-606 AKVADADV
+606 AKVADANV

-662 LGIGASRRKRV
+662 LGIGATRRKRV

>member
-1 MSKIGLAGSAL
+1 MSKLGLAGSAL

-24 GLTITAHASEKPQ
+24 GLTITAHASEKPK
-37 TNTQQPNQADKLKEA
+37 TNTQQTNQADKLKKA

-146 VAGATQAGTTTKAIK
+146 VADATPAGTTTKAIK
-161 LTDASGK
+161 LTDANGK
-168 LIATGTVTRV
+168 LIANGTVTRV

-196 GVANMYSLSTF
+196 KVASMEVLKTF

-220 SSTAEKTDTG
+220 SNTAENTDAG

-258 QGNATAGNQSS
+258 QGNATAGNQSG

-280 TANTGNSTAGQGNQQ
+280 TANTGNATAGQGSQQ
-295 AGNTTSGTTTGNN
+295 TGNTTSGTTTGNT
-308 GSQNGQAQQGGTTT
+308 GSQSGQAQQGGTTSADQGKT
-322 DNGTSATDS
+322 DAGTT
-331 ATNAQGVP
+331 
-339 VSDAVKDALAHH
+339 
-351 IAISDGVA
+351 
-359 TPTPE
+359 
-364 KPVEKPVTMV
+364 
-374 NTANATNSN
+374 
-383 QANTTDSNTNT
+383 TNT
-394 GADANKGQQ
+394 GADTNKGQQ
-403 TSDSSKDSSKT
+403 TSDASKDSSKT
-414 STDSKTTTDQSKTD
+414 STDSKTTTDQGKTD

-468 KKDEAKKGDSKSDTS
+468 KKDEAKKDDSKSDTS

-535 DSKKSDNKKSDDKK
+535 DSKKSDSSKSDNKKSDDKK

-606 AKVADADV
+606 AKVADANV

-662 LGIGASRRKRV
+662 LGIGATRRKRV

>member
-1 MSKIGLAGSAL
+1 MSKLGLAGSAL

-37 TNTQQPNQADKLKEA
+37 TNTQQTNQADKLKKA

-161 LTDASGK
+161 LTDANGK
-168 LIATGTVTRV
+168 LIANGTITRV

-196 GVANMYSLSTF
+196 KVASMDVLKTF

-220 SSTAEKTDTG
+220 SNTAEKTDTG

-238 GTTTDS
+238 GTTADS
-244 KKILDSGGVTKTAG
+244 REILDSGGVTKTAG
-258 QGNATAGNQSS
+258 QGNATAGNQSG

-280 TANTGNSTAGQGNQQ
+280 TANTGNTTAGQGNQQ
-295 AGNTTSGTTTGNN
+295 TGNTTSGTTTDNT
-308 GSQNGQAQQGGTTT
+308 GSQSGQAQQGGTTNADQGKT
-322 DNGTSATDS
+322 DAG
-331 ATNAQGVP
+331 
-339 VSDAVKDALAHH
+339 
-351 IAISDGVA
+351 
-359 TPTPE
+359 
-364 KPVEKPVTMV
+364 
-374 NTANATNSN
+374 
-383 QANTTDSNTNT
+383 TTDT

-403 TSDSSKDSSKT
+403 TSDASKDSSKT
-414 STDSKTTTDQSKTD
+414 STDSKTTADQGKTD

-453 SKASTSKNTSASTDE
+453 SGASTSKNTSASTDE
-468 KKDEAKKGDSKSDTS
+468 KKDEAKQGDSKSDTS
-483 KTNASKTTD
+483 KTDASKTTD

-523 ADSKSSDTDKKN
+523 ADSKSSDTDKKD
-535 DSKKSDNKKSDDKK
+535 DSKKSDSSKSDDKKSDDKK

-577 SNSDNSSKKDNVSN
+577 SNPDDSSKKDNVSN

-606 AKVADADV
+606 AKVADANV

-622 DSTKKGTTSSS
+622 NSTKEGTTSSS
-633 TNATLPET
+633 TNAILPET

-662 LGIGASRRKRV
+662 LGIGATRRKRV

>member
-1 MSKIGLAGSAL
+1 MSKMSKLGLAGSAL

-168 LIATGTVTRV
+168 LIATGTATRV

-196 GVANMYSLSTF
+196 RVANMDSLRSF

-220 SSTAEKTDTG
+220 SQTAQDTSNKQPVNTLNKGEKDSSLTTG
-230 TMNNVPAG
+230 
-238 GTTTDS
+238 
-244 KKILDSGGVTKTAG
+244 G
-258 QGNATAGNQSS
+258 QS
-269 TTTNTGADKGN
+269 
-280 TANTGNSTAGQGNQQ
+280 QQ
-295 AGNTTSGTTTGNN
+295 AGNTTSGTTTGNT
-308 GSQNGQAQQGGTTT
+308 GSQSGQAQQGGTTNADQGKT
-322 DNGTSATDS
+322 DAGT
-331 ATNAQGVP
+331 
-339 VSDAVKDALAHH
+339 
-351 IAISDGVA
+351 
-359 TPTPE
+359 
-364 KPVEKPVTMV
+364 
-374 NTANATNSN
+374 
-383 QANTTDSNTNT
+383 TNT

-403 TSDSSKDSSKT
+403 TSDASKDSSKT
-414 STDSKTTTDQSKTD
+414 STDSKTTTDQGKTD

-434 KTSTSTTDSA
+434 KTPTSTTDSA

-468 KKDEAKKGDSKSDTS
+468 KKDEAKKDNSKSDTS
-483 KTNASKTTD
+483 KTDASKTAD
-492 NSKTNDT
+492 NSKANDT

-513 AKGSTDATKS
+513 AKGSTDTTKS
-523 ADSKSSDTDKKN
+523 ADSKSSDTDKKD
-535 DSKKSDNKKSDDKK
+535 DSKKADSSKSDNKKSDDKK

-577 SNSDNSSKKDNVSN
+577 SNSANSSKKDNVSN

-606 AKVADADV
+606 AKVADANV

>member
-1 MSKIGLAGSAL
+1 MSKLGLAGSAL

-37 TNTQQPNQADKLKEA
+37 TNTQTNQADKLKKA

-113 STQSSLSKDIPA
+113 SSQSSLSKDIPA
-125 GYTLKDVNVLNHYP
+125 GYTLKDVSVLNHYP

-168 LIATGTVTRV
+168 LIANGTVTRV

-196 GVANMYSLSTF
+196 RVADMDSLSTF

-220 SSTAEKTDTG
+220 SQTQQKTNEDQRE
-230 TMNNVPAG
+230 NVAPVN
-238 GTTTDS
+238 S
-244 KKILDSGGVTKTAG
+244 NES
-258 QGNATAGNQSS
+258 
-269 TTTNTGADKGN
+269 NTHL
-280 TANTGNSTAGQGNQQ
+280 TTAGQGNQQ
-295 AGNTTSGTTTGNN
+295 TGNTTSGTTTGNT
-308 GSQNGQAQQGGTTT
+308 GSQSGQAQQGGTTSADQGKT
-322 DNGTSATDS
+322 DAGTT
-331 ATNAQGVP
+331 
-339 VSDAVKDALAHH
+339 
-351 IAISDGVA
+351 
-359 TPTPE
+359 
-364 KPVEKPVTMV
+364 
-374 NTANATNSN
+374 
-383 QANTTDSNTNT
+383 TNT
-394 GADANKGQQ
+394 GADTNKGQQ
-403 TSDSSKDSSKT
+403 TSDASKDSSKT
-414 STDSKTTTDQSKTD
+414 STDSKTTTDQGKTD

-453 SKASTSKNTSASTDE
+453 SKKSDS
-468 KKDEAKKGDSKSDTS
+468 SKSD
-483 KTNASKTTD
+483 
-492 NSKTNDT
+492 
-499 NSKVDNAIKGIDSV
+499 
-513 AKGSTDATKS
+513 
-523 ADSKSSDTDKKN
+523 DKRA
-535 DSKKSDNKKSDDKK
+535 DDKK

-577 SNSDNSSKKDNVSN
+577 SSAKKSNSDDSSKKDNVSN
-591 LLNKSANKSSKASDN
+591 LLNKSANKSSNASDN

-622 DSTKKGTTSSS
+622 GSTKKGITSSS

-641 GNTQST
+641 DNTQST

-656 VATMTA
+656 VATMTV
-662 LGIGASRRKRV
+662 LGIGVAHRKRS

>member
-1 MSKIGLAGSAL
+1 MSKMSKLGLAGSAL

-24 GLTITAHASEKPQ
+24 GLTITAHASEKPK
-37 TNTQQPNQADKLKEA
+37 TNTQQTNQADKLKKA

-146 VAGATQAGTTTKAIK
+146 VADATPAGTTTKAIK

-168 LIATGTVTRV
+168 LIATGTATRV

-196 GVANMYSLSTF
+196 RVANMDSLVTF

-220 SSTAEKTDTG
+220 SQTQQKTNEDQRGNVTPVTPNESNTHLTTG
-230 TMNNVPAG
+230 
-238 GTTTDS
+238 
-244 KKILDSGGVTKTAG
+244 G
-258 QGNATAGNQSS
+258 QS
-269 TTTNTGADKGN
+269 
-280 TANTGNSTAGQGNQQ
+280 QQ
-295 AGNTTSGTTTGNN
+295 AGNTTSGTTTGNT
-308 GSQNGQAQQGGTTT
+308 GSQSGQAQQGGTTNADQGKT
-322 DNGTSATDS
+322 DAGTA
-331 ATNAQGVP
+331 
-339 VSDAVKDALAHH
+339 
-351 IAISDGVA
+351 
-359 TPTPE
+359 
-364 KPVEKPVTMV
+364 
-374 NTANATNSN
+374 
-383 QANTTDSNTNT
+383 NT

-403 TSDSSKDSSKT
+403 TSDASKDSSKT
-414 STDSKTTTDQSKTD
+414 STDSKTTTDQGKTD

-468 KKDEAKKGDSKSDTS
+468 KKDEAKKDNSKSDTS
-483 KTNASKTTD
+483 KTDASKTAD
-492 NSKTNDT
+492 NSKANDT

-535 DSKKSDNKKSDDKK
+535 DSKKSDSSKSDNKKSDDKK

>member
-1 MSKIGLAGSAL
+1 MSKLGLAGSAL

-37 TNTQQPNQADKLKEA
+37 TNTQTNQADKLKKV

-113 STQSSLSKDIPA
+113 SSQSSLSKDIPA
-125 GYTLKDVNVLNHYP
+125 GYTLKDVSVLNHYP

-168 LIATGTVTRV
+168 LIATGTATRV

-196 GVANMYSLSTF
+196 KVANIDNLRAF
-207 PDQLVIEKGEAIN
+207 PDQIVIEKGEPIN
-220 SSTAEKTDTG
+220 SQTSQD
-230 TMNNVPAG
+230 
-238 GTTTDS
+238 
-244 KKILDSGGVTKTAG
+244 VTKTDPVTSSQIQG
-258 QGNATAGNQSS
+258 KDHTVSDGDTGNATAGNQSGT
-269 TTTNTGADKGN
+269 TTTNTGVDKGN
-280 TANTGNSTAGQGNQQ
+280 TANTGNTTAGQGNQQ
-295 AGNTTSGTTTGNN
+295 AGNTTSGTTTDNTA
-308 GSQNGQAQQGGTTT
+308 SQNGQAQQGGTTNADQGKT
-322 DNGTSATDS
+322 DAGTT
-331 ATNAQGVP
+331 
-339 VSDAVKDALAHH
+339 
-351 IAISDGVA
+351 
-359 TPTPE
+359 
-364 KPVEKPVTMV
+364 
-374 NTANATNSN
+374 
-383 QANTTDSNTNT
+383 TNT

-403 TSDSSKDSSKT
+403 TSDASKDSSKT
-414 STDSKTTTDQSKTD
+414 STDSKTTTDQGKTD

-434 KTSTSTTDSA
+434 KTSTTDSA
-444 KKDDTKKDD
+444 KKDDTKGDD
-453 SKASTSKNTSASTDE
+453 SKASTDE
-468 KKDEAKKGDSKSDTS
+468 KKDEAKKDDSKSDTS
-483 KTNASKTTD
+483 KTDASKTTD

-523 ADSKSSDTDKKN
+523 ADNKSSDTGKKD
-535 DSKKSDNKKSDDKK
+535 DSKKSDSSKSDDKKSDDKK

-562 TDALKKSSKDDDKKD
+562 TDTLKKSSKDDDKKD
-577 SNSDNSSKKDNVSN
+577 SSAKKSDSDDSSKKDNVSN
-591 LLNKSANKSSKASDN
+591 LLNKSANKSSNASDN

-622 DSTKKGTTSSS
+622 GSTKKGITSSS

-662 LGIGASRRKRV
+662 LGIGVAHRKRS

>member
-1 MSKIGLAGSAL
+1 MSKLGLAGSAL

-24 GLTITAHASEKPQ
+24 GLTITAHASEKPK
-37 TNTQQPNQADKLKEA
+37 TNTQQTNQADKLKKA

-146 VAGATQAGTTTKAIK
+146 VADATPAGTTTKAIK

-168 LIATGTVTRV
+168 LIATGTATRV

-196 GVANMYSLSTF
+196 RVANIDSLSTF

-220 SSTAEKTDTG
+220 SQTQQKTNEDQRGNVTPVTPNESNTHLTTG
-230 TMNNVPAG
+230 
-238 GTTTDS
+238 
-244 KKILDSGGVTKTAG
+244 G
-258 QGNATAGNQSS
+258 QS
-269 TTTNTGADKGN
+269 
-280 TANTGNSTAGQGNQQ
+280 QQ
-295 AGNTTSGTTTGNN
+295 AGNTTSGTTTDNT
-308 GSQNGQAQQGGTTT
+308 GSQTGQAQQGGTTT

-351 IAISDGVA
+351 IILNDGVA
-359 TPTPE
+359 TPIPK
-364 KPVEKPVTMV
+364 KPVEKPATMV

-383 QANTTDSNTNT
+383 QAQ
-394 GADANKGQQ
+394 GQQ
-403 TSDSSKDSSKT
+403 TSDASKDSSKT
-414 STDSKTTTDQSKTD
+414 STDSKTTTDQGKTD
-428 TKKDDS
+428 T
-434 KTSTSTTDSA
+434 

-468 KKDEAKKGDSKSDTS
+468 KKDEAKKDDSKSDTS
-483 KTNASKTTD
+483 KTDASKTAD
-492 NSKTNDT
+492 NSKANDT

-535 DSKKSDNKKSDDKK
+535 DSKKSDSSKSDNKKSDDKK

-562 TDALKKSSKDDDKKD
+562 TNALKKSSKDDDKKD
-577 SNSDNSSKKDNVSN
+577 SSAKKSDSDDSSKKDNVSN
-591 LLNKSANKSSKASDN
+591 LLSKSANKSSNASDN

-622 DSTKKGTTSSS
+622 GSTKKGITSSS

-662 LGIGASRRKRV
+662 LGIGVAHRKRS

>member
-1 MSKIGLAGSAL
+1 MSKLGLAGSAL
-12 LATAGGATTLAS
+12 LATAGATTLAS
-24 GLTITAHASEKPQ
+24 GLTITAHASEKPK
-37 TNTQQPNQADKLKEA
+37 TNTQQTNQADKLKKA

-146 VAGATQAGTTTKAIK
+146 VADATPAGTTTKAIK
-161 LTDASGK
+161 LTDANGK
-168 LIATGTVTRV
+168 LIANGTVTRV

-196 GVANMYSLSTF
+196 KVASMEVLKTF

-220 SSTAEKTDTG
+220 SNTAENTDAG

-238 GTTTDS
+238 GTTADS
-244 KKILDSGGVTKTAG
+244 RKILDSGGVTKTAG
-258 QGNATAGNQSS
+258 QGNATAGNQSG
-269 TTTNTGADKGN
+269 TTTDTDADKGN
-280 TANTGNSTAGQGNQQ
+280 TANTGNTTAGQGNQQ
-295 AGNTTSGTTTGNN
+295 TGNTASGTTTGNT
-308 GSQNGQAQQGGTTT
+308 GSQSSQAQQGGTTSADQGKT
-322 DNGTSATDS
+322 DAG
-331 ATNAQGVP
+331 
-339 VSDAVKDALAHH
+339 
-351 IAISDGVA
+351 I
-359 TPTPE
+359 
-364 KPVEKPVTMV
+364 
-374 NTANATNSN
+374 
-383 QANTTDSNTNT
+383 TNT

-403 TSDSSKDSSKT
+403 TSDASKDSSKT
-414 STDSKTTTDQSKTD
+414 STDSKTTTDQGKTD

-434 KTSTSTTDSA
+434 KTPTSTTDSA

-453 SKASTSKNTSASTDE
+453 SRASTSKNTSASTDE

-483 KTNASKTTD
+483 KTDASKTAD
-492 NSKTNDT
+492 NSKANDT

-535 DSKKSDNKKSDDKK
+535 DSKKSDSSKSDNKKSDDKK

>member
-1 MSKIGLAGSAL
+1 MSKLGLAGSAL

-37 TNTQQPNQADKLKEA
+37 TNTQQTNQADKLKKA

-146 VAGATQAGTTTKAIK
+146 VADATPAGTTTKAIK
-161 LTDASGK
+161 LTDANGK
-168 LIATGTVTRV
+168 LIANGTVTRV

-196 GVANMYSLSTF
+196 KVASMKVLKTF

-220 SSTAEKTDTG
+220 SNTAENTDAG

-238 GTTTDS
+238 GTTADS
-244 KKILDSGGVTKTAG
+244 RKILDSGGVTKTAG
-258 QGNATAGNQSS
+258 QGNATAGNQSG

-280 TANTGNSTAGQGNQQ
+280 TTAGQGNQQ
-295 AGNTTSGTTTGNN
+295 TGNTASGTTTGNT
-308 GSQNGQAQQGGTTT
+308 GSQSGQAQQGGTTT

-331 ATNAQGVP
+331 TTNAQGVP
-339 VSDAVKDALAHH
+339 VSDAVKYDLAHH
-351 IAISDGVA
+351 IIINYGGAI
-359 TPTPE
+359 TPPE
-364 KPVEKPVTMV
+364 EPVEKPATTV

-403 TSDSSKDSSKT
+403 TSDASKDSSKT
-414 STDSKTTTDQSKTD
+414 STDSKTTTDQGKTD

-434 KTSTSTTDSA
+434 KTPTSTTDSA

-453 SKASTSKNTSASTDE
+453 SRASTSKNTSASTDE

-499 NSKVDNAIKGIDSV
+499 NSKVDNAIKSIDSV

-523 ADSKSSDTDKKN
+523 ADSKSSDTDKKD
-535 DSKKSDNKKSDDKK
+535 DSKKSNSSKSDNKKSDDKK

-606 AKVADADV
+606 AKVADANV

-622 DSTKKGTTSSS
+622 NSTKEGTTSSS
-633 TNATLPET
+633 TNTTLPET

-662 LGIGASRRKRV
+662 LGIGATRRKRV

>member
-1 MSKIGLAGSAL
+1 MTKLGLAGSAL

-24 GLTITAHASEKPQ
+24 GLTITAHASEKPK
-37 TNTQQPNQADKLKEA
+37 TNTQQTNQADKLKKA

-139 SAVTLTR
+139 STVTLTR

-168 LIATGTVTRV
+168 LIATGTATRV
-178 VDEKGASTVSVK
+178 VDEEGASTVSVK

-196 GVANMYSLSTF
+196 KVANMGNLSAF
-207 PDQLVIEKGEAIN
+207 PDQIVIEKGEAIN
-220 SSTAEKTDTG
+220 SNTAENTDAG

-238 GTTTDS
+238 GTTADS
-244 KKILDSGGVTKTAG
+244 RKILDSGGVTKTAG
-258 QGNATAGNQSS
+258 QGNQQT
-269 TTTNTGADKGN
+269 GN
-280 TANTGNSTAGQGNQQ
+280 TA
-295 AGNTTSGTTTGNN
+295 SGTTTGNT
-308 GSQNGQAQQGGTTT
+308 GSQSGQAQQGGTTSADQGKT
-322 DNGTSATDS
+322 DAGT
-331 ATNAQGVP
+331 
-339 VSDAVKDALAHH
+339 
-351 IAISDGVA
+351 
-359 TPTPE
+359 
-364 KPVEKPVTMV
+364 
-374 NTANATNSN
+374 
-383 QANTTDSNTNT
+383 TNT
-394 GADANKGQQ
+394 GADTNKGQQ
-403 TSDSSKDSSKT
+403 TSDASKDSSKT
-414 STDSKTTTDQSKTD
+414 STDSKTTTDQGKTD

-434 KTSTSTTDSA
+434 KTPTSTTDSA

-468 KKDEAKKGDSKSDTS
+468 KKDEAKKDNSKSDTS
-483 KTNASKTTD
+483 KTDASKTAD

-535 DSKKSDNKKSDDKK
+535 DSKKSDSSKSDNKKSDDKK

-662 LGIGASRRKRV
+662 LGIGATRRKRV

>member
-1 MSKIGLAGSAL
+1 MTKLGLAGSAL

-37 TNTQQPNQADKLKEA
+37 TNTQQPNQADKLKKA

-58 ASKQQAKMINAL
+58 ASKQQTKMINAL

-146 VAGATQAGTTTKAIK
+146 VADATPAGTTTKAIK

-168 LIATGTVTRV
+168 LIATGTATRV

-196 GVANMYSLSTF
+196 RVADMYSLRSF
-207 PDQLVIEKGEAIN
+207 PDQLVIEKGEPIN
-220 SSTAEKTDTG
+220 SQTSQD
-230 TMNNVPAG
+230 
-238 GTTTDS
+238 
-244 KKILDSGGVTKTAG
+244 VTKTDPVTPSQIQGKDHTISDGDAG
-258 QGNATAGNQSS
+258 NTTAGNQSG
-269 TTTNTGADKGN
+269 TTTNTGTDKGN
-280 TANTGNSTAGQGNQQ
+280 TANTG
-295 AGNTTSGTTTGNN
+295 
-308 GSQNGQAQQGGTTT
+308 SQSGQAQQGGTTT
-322 DNGTSATDS
+322 TDQGKADAGTT
-331 ATNAQGVP
+331 
-339 VSDAVKDALAHH
+339 
-351 IAISDGVA
+351 I
-359 TPTPE
+359 
-364 KPVEKPVTMV
+364 
-374 NTANATNSN
+374 
-383 QANTTDSNTNT
+383 NT
-394 GADANKGQQ
+394 GADSNKGQQ
-403 TSDSSKDSSKT
+403 TSDASKDSSKT
-414 STDSKTTTDQSKTD
+414 STDSKTTTDQGKTD
-428 TKKDDS
+428 T
-434 KTSTSTTDSA
+434 

-453 SKASTSKNTSASTDE
+453 SRASTSKNTSASTDE

-483 KTNASKTTD
+483 KTNASKATD

-499 NSKVDNAIKGIDSV
+499 NSKVDNAIKSIDSV

-523 ADSKSSDTDKKN
+523 ADSKSSDTDKKD
-535 DSKKSDNKKSDDKK
+535 DSKKSNSSKSDDKKSDDKK

-606 AKVADADV
+606 AKVADANV

-622 DSTKKGTTSSS
+622 NSTKEGTTSSS
-633 TNATLPET
+633 TNTTLPET

-662 LGIGASRRKRV
+662 LGIGATRRKRV

>member
-1 MSKIGLAGSAL
+1 MSKLGLAGSAL

-37 TNTQQPNQADKLKEA
+37 TNTQTNQADKLKKA

-58 ASKQQAKMINAL
+58 ASKQQAMMINAL

-113 STQSSLSKDIPA
+113 SSQSSLSKDIPA
-125 GYTLKDVNVLNHYP
+125 GYTLKDVSVLNHYP

-168 LIATGTVTRV
+168 LIANGTVTRV

-196 GVANMYSLSTF
+196 KVASMDVLRTF
-207 PDQLVIEKGEAIN
+207 PDQIVIEKGEAIN
-220 SSTAEKTDTG
+220 SNTAEKTDTG

-258 QGNATAGNQSS
+258 QGN
-269 TTTNTGADKGN
+269 
-280 TANTGNSTAGQGNQQ
+280 QQ
-295 AGNTTSGTTTGNN
+295 TGNTTSGTTTGNN
-308 GSQNGQAQQGGTTT
+308 GSQNGQAQQGNATADSPSGTT
-322 DNGTSATDS
+322 
-331 ATNAQGVP
+331 
-339 VSDAVKDALAHH
+339 
-351 IAISDGVA
+351 
-359 TPTPE
+359 
-364 KPVEKPVTMV
+364 
-374 NTANATNSN
+374 
-383 QANTTDSNTNT
+383 TNT

-403 TSDSSKDSSKT
+403 TSDASKDSSKT
-414 STDSKTTTDQSKTD
+414 STDSKTTTNQGKTD

-453 SKASTSKNTSASTDE
+453 SKASTDE
-468 KKDEAKKGDSKSDTS
+468 KKDEAKKDDSKSDTS

-513 AKGSTDATKS
+513 AKSSTDATKS
-523 ADSKSSDTDKKN
+523 VDNKSSDTGKKD
-535 DSKKSDNKKSDDKK
+535 DSKKSASSKSDDKKSDDKK

-562 TDALKKSSKDDDKKD
+562 TNALKKSSKDDDKKD
-577 SNSDNSSKKDNVSN
+577 SSAKKSNSDDSSKKDNVSN
-591 LLNKSANKSSKASDN
+591 LLNKSANKSSNASDN
-606 AKVADADV
+606 AKVADANV

-622 DSTKKGTTSSS
+622 GSTKKGITSSS

-662 LGIGASRRKRV
+662 LGIGVARRKRS

>member
-1 MSKIGLAGSAL
+1 MSKLGLAGSAL

-37 TNTQQPNQADKLKEA
+37 TNTQTNQADKLKKA

-113 STQSSLSKDIPA
+113 SSQSSLSKAIPA
-125 GYTLKDVNVLNHYP
+125 GYTLKDVSVLNHYP

-196 GVANMYSLSTF
+196 RVANIDSLSTF

-258 QGNATAGNQSS
+258 QGNATAGNQS
-269 TTTNTGADKGN
+269 
-280 TANTGNSTAGQGNQQ
+280 
-295 AGNTTSGTTTGNN
+295 GTT
-308 GSQNGQAQQGGTTT
+308 
-322 DNGTSATDS
+322 
-331 ATNAQGVP
+331 
-339 VSDAVKDALAHH
+339 
-351 IAISDGVA
+351 
-359 TPTPE
+359 
-364 KPVEKPVTMV
+364 
-374 NTANATNSN
+374 
-383 QANTTDSNTNT
+383 TNT

-403 TSDSSKDSSKT
+403 TSDASKDSSKT
-414 STDSKTTTDQSKTD
+414 STDSKTTTDQGKTD

-434 KTSTSTTDSA
+434 KTPTSTTDSA

-453 SKASTSKNTSASTDE
+453 SRASTSKNTSASTDE

-483 KTNASKTTD
+483 KTNASKATD

-499 NSKVDNAIKGIDSV
+499 NSKVDNAIKSIDSV

-523 ADSKSSDTDKKN
+523 ADSKSSDTDKKD
-535 DSKKSDNKKSDDKK
+535 DSKKSNSSKSDDKKSDDKK
-549 SDKKDGKLDLSDT
+549 SNKKDGKLDLSDT

-606 AKVADADV
+606 AKVADANV

-622 DSTKKGTTSSS
+622 NSTKEGTTSSS
-633 TNATLPET
+633 TNTTLPET

-662 LGIGASRRKRV
+662 LGIGATRRKRV

>member
-1 MSKIGLAGSAL
+1 MTKLGLAGSAL

-37 TNTQQPNQADKLKEA
+37 TNTQQPNQADKLKKA

-70 LESKVDAQVPTQPG
+70 WESKVDAQVPTQPG

-168 LIATGTVTRV
+168 LIATGTATRV

-196 GVANMYSLSTF
+196 RVADMYSLRSF
-207 PDQLVIEKGEAIN
+207 PDQLVIEKGEPIN
-220 SSTAEKTDTG
+220 NQTAQDTSNKQPISTLNKGEKDSSLTTG
-230 TMNNVPAG
+230 
-238 GTTTDS
+238 
-244 KKILDSGGVTKTAG
+244 G
-258 QGNATAGNQSS
+258 QS
-269 TTTNTGADKGN
+269 
-280 TANTGNSTAGQGNQQ
+280 QQ
-295 AGNTTSGTTTGNN
+295 AGNTTSGTTTGNT
-308 GSQNGQAQQGGTTT
+308 GSQSGQAQQGGTTT
-322 DNGTSATDS
+322 TDQGKADAGTT
-331 ATNAQGVP
+331 
-339 VSDAVKDALAHH
+339 
-351 IAISDGVA
+351 I
-359 TPTPE
+359 
-364 KPVEKPVTMV
+364 
-374 NTANATNSN
+374 
-383 QANTTDSNTNT
+383 NT
-394 GADANKGQQ
+394 GADSNKGQQ
-403 TSDSSKDSSKT
+403 TSDASKDSSKT
-414 STDSKTTTDQSKTD
+414 STDSKTTTDQGKTD

-453 SKASTSKNTSASTDE
+453 SRASTSKNTSASTDE

-483 KTNASKTTD
+483 KTNASKATD

-499 NSKVDNAIKGIDSV
+499 NSKVDNAIKSIDSV

-523 ADSKSSDTDKKN
+523 ADSKSSDTDKKD
-535 DSKKSDNKKSDDKK
+535 DSKKSNSSKSDDKKSDDKK

-606 AKVADADV
+606 AKVADANV

-622 DSTKKGTTSSS
+622 NSTKEGTTSSS
-633 TNATLPET
+633 TNTTLPET

-662 LGIGASRRKRV
+662 LGIGATRRKRV

>member
-1 MSKIGLAGSAL
+1 MSKLGLAGSAL

-37 TNTQQPNQADKLKEA
+37 TNTQQTNQADKLKKA

-161 LTDASGK
+161 LTDANGK
-168 LIATGTVTRV
+168 LIANGTITRV

-196 GVANMYSLSTF
+196 KVASMDVLKTF

-220 SSTAEKTDTG
+220 SNTAEKTDTG

-238 GTTTDS
+238 GTTADS
-244 KKILDSGGVTKTAG
+244 REILDSGGVTKTAG
-258 QGNATAGNQSS
+258 QGNATAGNQSG

-280 TANTGNSTAGQGNQQ
+280 TANTGNTTAGQGNQQ
-295 AGNTTSGTTTGNN
+295 TGNTTSGTTTDNT
-308 GSQNGQAQQGGTTT
+308 GSQSGQAQQGGTTNADQGKT
-322 DNGTSATDS
+322 DAG
-331 ATNAQGVP
+331 
-339 VSDAVKDALAHH
+339 
-351 IAISDGVA
+351 
-359 TPTPE
+359 
-364 KPVEKPVTMV
+364 
-374 NTANATNSN
+374 
-383 QANTTDSNTNT
+383 TTDT

-403 TSDSSKDSSKT
+403 TSD
-414 STDSKTTTDQSKTD
+414 
-428 TKKDDS
+428 
-434 KTSTSTTDSA
+434 
-444 KKDDTKKDD
+444 
-453 SKASTSKNTSASTDE
+453 
-468 KKDEAKKGDSKSDTS
+468 
-483 KTNASKTTD
+483 ASKTTD

-523 ADSKSSDTDKKN
+523 ADSKSSDTDKKD
-535 DSKKSDNKKSDDKK
+535 DSKKSDSSKSDDKKSDDKK

-577 SNSDNSSKKDNVSN
+577 SNPDDSSKKDNVSN

-606 AKVADADV
+606 AKVADANV

-622 DSTKKGTTSSS
+622 NSTKEGTTSSS

-662 LGIGASRRKRV
+662 LGIGATRRKRV

>member
-1 MSKIGLAGSAL
+1 MSKLGLAGSAL

-24 GLTITAHASEKPQ
+24 GLTITALASEKPQ
-37 TNTQQPNQADKLKEA
+37 TNTQQTNQADKLKKA

-168 LIATGTVTRV
+168 LIAAGTATRV

-196 GVANMYSLSTF
+196 RVANMDSLRSF

-220 SSTAEKTDTG
+220 SQTAQDTSNKQPVNTLNKEEK
-230 TMNNVPAG
+230 
-238 GTTTDS
+238 DS
-244 KKILDSGGVTKTAG
+244 SL
-258 QGNATAGNQSS
+258 
-269 TTTNTGADKGN
+269 
-280 TANTGNSTAGQGNQQ
+280 
-295 AGNTTSGTTTGNN
+295 TTG
-308 GSQNGQAQQGGTTT
+308 GQAQQGGTTNADQGKT
-322 DNGTSATDS
+322 DAGT
-331 ATNAQGVP
+331 
-339 VSDAVKDALAHH
+339 
-351 IAISDGVA
+351 
-359 TPTPE
+359 
-364 KPVEKPVTMV
+364 
-374 NTANATNSN
+374 
-383 QANTTDSNTNT
+383 TNT

-403 TSDSSKDSSKT
+403 TSDASKDSSKT
-414 STDSKTTTDQSKTD
+414 STDSKTTTDQGKTD

-434 KTSTSTTDSA
+434 KTPTSTTDSA

-453 SKASTSKNTSASTDE
+453 SRASTSKNTSASTDE

-483 KTNASKTTD
+483 KTDTSKTTD

-513 AKGSTDATKS
+513 AKGSTNATKS

-535 DSKKSDNKKSDDKK
+535 DSKKSDSSKSDNKKSDDKK

-577 SNSDNSSKKDNVSN
+577 NNSDNSSKKDNVSN

-606 AKVADADV
+606 AKVADANV

-622 DSTKKGTTSSS
+622 NSTKEGTTSSS
-633 TNATLPET
+633 TNTTLPET

-662 LGIGASRRKRV
+662 LGMGASRRKRV

>member
-1 MSKIGLAGSAL
+1 MAKMTKLGLAGSAL

-24 GLTITAHASEKPQ
+24 GLTITAHASEKPK
-37 TNTQQPNQADKLKEA
+37 TNTQQTNQADKLKKA

-94 ASGKQLG
+94 ASGKQLS

-161 LTDASGK
+161 LTDANGK
-168 LIATGTVTRV
+168 LIANGTVTRV

-196 GVANMYSLSTF
+196 KVANMGNLSAF
-207 PDQLVIEKGEAIN
+207 PDQIVIEKGEAIN
-220 SSTAEKTDTG
+220 SNTAENTDAG

-238 GTTTDS
+238 GTTADS
-244 KKILDSGGVTKTAG
+244 RKILDSGGVTKTAG
-258 QGNATAGNQSS
+258 QGNQQT
-269 TTTNTGADKGN
+269 GN
-280 TANTGNSTAGQGNQQ
+280 TA
-295 AGNTTSGTTTGNN
+295 SGTTTGNT
-308 GSQNGQAQQGGTTT
+308 GSQSGQAQQGGTTSADQGKT
-322 DNGTSATDS
+322 DAGT
-331 ATNAQGVP
+331 
-339 VSDAVKDALAHH
+339 
-351 IAISDGVA
+351 
-359 TPTPE
+359 
-364 KPVEKPVTMV
+364 
-374 NTANATNSN
+374 
-383 QANTTDSNTNT
+383 TNT

-403 TSDSSKDSSKT
+403 TSDASKDSSKT
-414 STDSKTTTDQSKTD
+414 STDSKTTTDQGKTD

-468 KKDEAKKGDSKSDTS
+468 KKDEAKKDNSKSDTS
-483 KTNASKTTD
+483 KTDASKTAD
-492 NSKTNDT
+492 NSKANDT

-513 AKGSTDATKS
+513 AKGSTNATKS
-523 ADSKSSDTDKKN
+523 ADSKSSDTDKKD
-535 DSKKSDNKKSDDKK
+535 DSKKSDSSKSDNKKSDDKK

-562 TDALKKSSKDDDKKD
+562 TDALKKSSKGDDKKD
-577 SNSDNSSKKDNVSN
+577 NNSDNSSKKDNVSN

-606 AKVADADV
+606 AKVADANV

-622 DSTKKGTTSSS
+622 NSTKKGTTSSS

-656 VATMTA
+656 VSTMTA

>member
-1 MSKIGLAGSAL
+1 MTKLGLAGSAL

-24 GLTITAHASEKPQ
+24 GLTITAHASEKPK
-37 TNTQQPNQADKLKEA
+37 TNTQQTNQADKLKKA

-84 TYTKSVALLD
+84 TYTKSVVLLD

-168 LIATGTVTRV
+168 LIATGTATRV
-178 VDEKGASTVSVK
+178 VDEEGASTVSVK

-196 GVANMYSLSTF
+196 KVANMGNLSAF
-207 PDQLVIEKGEAIN
+207 PDQIVIEKGEAIN
-220 SSTAEKTDTG
+220 SNTAENTDAG

-238 GTTTDS
+238 GTTADS
-244 KKILDSGGVTKTAG
+244 RKILDSGGVTKTAG
-258 QGNATAGNQSS
+258 QGNQQT
-269 TTTNTGADKGN
+269 GN
-280 TANTGNSTAGQGNQQ
+280 TA
-295 AGNTTSGTTTGNN
+295 SGTTTGNT
-308 GSQNGQAQQGGTTT
+308 GSQSGQAQQGGTTT

-351 IAISDGVA
+351 IIIYDGVA
-359 TPTPE
+359 TPVPK

-383 QANTTDSNTNT
+383 QAQ
-394 GADANKGQQ
+394 GQQ
-403 TSDSSKDSSKT
+403 TSDASKDSSKT
-414 STDSKTTTDQSKTD
+414 STDSKTTTDQGKTD

-468 KKDEAKKGDSKSDTS
+468 KKDEAKKDDSKSDTS
-483 KTNASKTTD
+483 KTDASKTAD
-492 NSKTNDT
+492 NSKANDT

-535 DSKKSDNKKSDDKK
+535 DSKKSDSSKSDNKKSDDKK

-662 LGIGASRRKRV
+662 LGIGATRRKRV

>member
-1 MSKIGLAGSAL
+1 MAKMTKLGLAGSAL

-24 GLTITAHASEKPQ
+24 GLTITAHASEKPK
-37 TNTQQPNQADKLKEA
+37 TNTQQTNQADKLKKA

-84 TYTKSVALLD
+84 TYTKSVVLLD

-168 LIATGTVTRV
+168 LIATGTATRV
-178 VDEKGASTVSVK
+178 VDEEGASTVSVK

-196 GVANMYSLSTF
+196 KVANMGNLSAF
-207 PDQLVIEKGEAIN
+207 PDQIVIEKGEAIN
-220 SSTAEKTDTG
+220 SNTAENTDAG

-238 GTTTDS
+238 GTTADS
-244 KKILDSGGVTKTAG
+244 RKILDSGGVTKTAG
-258 QGNATAGNQSS
+258 QGNQQT
-269 TTTNTGADKGN
+269 GN
-280 TANTGNSTAGQGNQQ
+280 TA
-295 AGNTTSGTTTGNN
+295 SGTTTGNT
-308 GSQNGQAQQGGTTT
+308 GSQSGQAQQGGTTT

-351 IAISDGVA
+351 IIIYDGVA
-359 TPTPE
+359 TPVPK

-383 QANTTDSNTNT
+383 QAQ
-394 GADANKGQQ
+394 GQQ
-403 TSDSSKDSSKT
+403 TSDASKDSSKT
-414 STDSKTTTDQSKTD
+414 STDSKTTTDQGKTD

-468 KKDEAKKGDSKSDTS
+468 KKDEAKKDDSKSDTS
-483 KTNASKTTD
+483 KTDASKTAD
-492 NSKTNDT
+492 NSKANDT

-535 DSKKSDNKKSDDKK
+535 DSKKSDSSKSDNKKSDDKK

-662 LGIGASRRKRV
+662 LGIGATRRKRV

>member
-1 MSKIGLAGSAL
+1 MAKMTKLGLAGSAL

-24 GLTITAHASEKPQ
+24 GLTITAHASEKPK
-37 TNTQQPNQADKLKEA
+37 TNTQQPNQADKLKKA

-125 GYTLKDVNVLNHYP
+125 GYTLKDVSVLNHYP

-168 LIATGTVTRV
+168 LIATGTATRV
-178 VDEKGASTVSVK
+178 VDEEGASTVSVK

-196 GVANMYSLSTF
+196 KVANMGNLSDF
-207 PDQLVIEKGEAIN
+207 PDQIVIEKGEPIN
-220 SSTAEKTDTG
+220 SQTQQKTNEDQRGNVTPVNPNESNTHLTTG
-230 TMNNVPAG
+230 GQSQQA
-238 GTTTDS
+238 GTT
-244 KKILDSGGVTKTAG
+244 
-258 QGNATAGNQSS
+258 TAGNQSG
-269 TTTNTGADKGN
+269 TTTNTGTDKGN
-280 TANTGNSTAGQGNQQ
+280 TANTG
-295 AGNTTSGTTTGNN
+295 
-308 GSQNGQAQQGGTTT
+308 SQSGQAQQGGTTSADQGKT
-322 DNGTSATDS
+322 DAGT
-331 ATNAQGVP
+331 
-339 VSDAVKDALAHH
+339 
-351 IAISDGVA
+351 
-359 TPTPE
+359 
-364 KPVEKPVTMV
+364 
-374 NTANATNSN
+374 
-383 QANTTDSNTNT
+383 TNT

-403 TSDSSKDSSKT
+403 TSDASKDSSKT
-414 STDSKTTTDQSKTD
+414 STDSKTTTDQGKTD

-434 KTSTSTTDSA
+434 KTTTSTTDSA

-453 SKASTSKNTSASTDE
+453 SRASTSKNTSASTDE

-483 KTNASKTTD
+483 KTNASKATD

-499 NSKVDNAIKGIDSV
+499 NSKVDNAIKSIDSV

-523 ADSKSSDTDKKN
+523 ADSKSSDTDKKD
-535 DSKKSDNKKSDDKK
+535 DSKKSNSSKSGDKKSDDKK

-591 LLNKSANKSSKASDN
+591 LLNKSANKSNKASDN

-633 TNATLPET
+633 TNTTLPET

-662 LGIGASRRKRV
+662 LGIGATRRKRV

>member
-1 MSKIGLAGSAL
+1 MSKLGLAGSAL

-37 TNTQQPNQADKLKEA
+37 ANTQTNQADKLKKA

-70 LESKVDAQVPTQPG
+70 LESKVDAQVPNQPG

-94 ASGKQLG
+94 TSGKQLG

-113 STQSSLSKDIPA
+113 SSQSSLSKDIPA
-125 GYTLKDVNVLNHYP
+125 GYTLKDVSVLNHYP

-146 VAGATQAGTTTKAIK
+146 VAGATQAGTTTKPIK

-168 LIATGTVTRV
+168 LIATGTATRV

-196 GVANMYSLSTF
+196 RVADMDSLSTF

-220 SSTAEKTDTG
+220 SQTQQKTNEDQRENVAPVNSNESNTHLTTG
-230 TMNNVPAG
+230 GQSQQA
-238 GTTTDS
+238 GTT
-244 KKILDSGGVTKTAG
+244 
-258 QGNATAGNQSS
+258 TAGNQNG

-280 TANTGNSTAGQGNQQ
+280 TANTGNTTAGQGNQQ
-295 AGNTTSGTTTGNN
+295 TGNTTSGTTTGNT
-308 GSQNGQAQQGGTTT
+308 GSQSGQAQQGGTTSADQGKT
-322 DNGTSATDS
+322 DAGTT
-331 ATNAQGVP
+331 
-339 VSDAVKDALAHH
+339 
-351 IAISDGVA
+351 
-359 TPTPE
+359 
-364 KPVEKPVTMV
+364 
-374 NTANATNSN
+374 
-383 QANTTDSNTNT
+383 TNT
-394 GADANKGQQ
+394 GADTNKGQQ
-403 TSDSSKDSSKT
+403 TSDASKDSSKT
-414 STDSKTTTDQSKTD
+414 STDSKTTTDQGKTD

-453 SKASTSKNTSASTDE
+453 SKTSTAE
-468 KKDEAKKGDSKSDTS
+468 KKDEAKKDDSKSDT
-483 KTNASKTTD
+483 
-492 NSKTNDT
+492 SKTNDT

-513 AKGSTDATKS
+513 AKSSTDATKS
-523 ADSKSSDTDKKN
+523 VDNKSSDTGKKD
-535 DSKKSDNKKSDDKK
+535 DSKKSDSSKSDDKRADDKK

-577 SNSDNSSKKDNVSN
+577 SSAKKSNSDDSSKKDNVSN
-591 LLNKSANKSSKASDN
+591 LLNKSANKSSNASDN

-622 DSTKKGTTSSS
+622 GSTKKGITSSS

-641 GNTQST
+641 DNTQST

-656 VATMTA
+656 VATMTV
-662 LGIGASRRKRV
+662 LGIGVAHRKRS

>member
-1 MSKIGLAGSAL
+1 MTKLGLAGSAL

-37 TNTQQPNQADKLKEA
+37 TNTQQPNQADKLKKA

-146 VAGATQAGTTTKAIK
+146 VASATQAGTTTKAIK

-178 VDEKGASTVSVK
+178 VDEKGASTVTVN

-196 GVANMYSLSTF
+196 RVASMDVLKTF

-220 SSTAEKTDTG
+220 SNTAENTDAG

-238 GTTTDS
+238 GTTADS
-244 KKILDSGGVTKTAG
+244 RKILDSGGVTKTAG
-258 QGNATAGNQSS
+258 QGN
-269 TTTNTGADKGN
+269 
-280 TANTGNSTAGQGNQQ
+280 QQ
-295 AGNTTSGTTTGNN
+295 TGNTTSGTTTGNT
-308 GSQNGQAQQGGTTT
+308 GSQSGQAQQGGTT
-322 DNGTSATDS
+322 SADQGKTDS
-331 ATNAQGVP
+331 GT
-339 VSDAVKDALAHH
+339 
-351 IAISDGVA
+351 
-359 TPTPE
+359 
-364 KPVEKPVTMV
+364 
-374 NTANATNSN
+374 
-383 QANTTDSNTNT
+383 TNT

-403 TSDSSKDSSKT
+403 TSDPSKDSSKT
-414 STDSKTTTDQSKTD
+414 STDSKTTTDQGKTD

-434 KTSTSTTDSA
+434 KTTTSTTDSA

-453 SKASTSKNTSASTDE
+453 SRASTSKNTSASTDE

-499 NSKVDNAIKGIDSV
+499 NSKVDNAIKSIDSV

-523 ADSKSSDTDKKN
+523 ADSKSSDTDKKD
-535 DSKKSDNKKSDDKK
+535 DSKKSNSSKSDDKKSDDKK

-577 SNSDNSSKKDNVSN
+577 SNSDYSSKKDNVSN

-606 AKVADADV
+606 AKVADANV

-622 DSTKKGTTSSS
+622 NSTKEGTTSSS
-633 TNATLPET
+633 TNTTLPET

-662 LGIGASRRKRV
+662 LGIGATRRKRV